1 MKIITVK
8 MPDAQSVAAGQTAVF
23 NCPIGRSYL
32 SLNLNYA
39 GVTLAQILAVRVK
52 GNGATLM
59 ELGTGTEIDAR
70 NQFDGLEAAAGILLL
85 NFQRESLH
93 DPVQRMLTKI
103 GTGFVH
109 TGADAPKN
117 ALELKSLQVEI
128 DIDAAAAAPVFS
140 LYAQQSGPEALNLVR
155 RVLRF
160 THAGASGL
168 NEIAT
173 PILPKNTTQHAQYNR
188 IFIKA
193 ANITDIELV
202 KDEFS
207 LFKRTKALNERFQ
220 KDGWRVPQSG
230 YLVVDPTEDG
240 LGTNSIDVFDA
251 QDFRMKFTLS
261 GAETVT
267 YWIETLGIL

>member
-8 MPDAQSVAAGQTAVF
+8 MPDAQSVQAGQTAVF

-32 SLNLNYA
+32 SLNLEYT
-39 GVTLAQILAVRVK
+39 GVTLAQMLAIRVK

-59 ELGTGTEIDAR
+59 ELGTGTEVDAR
-70 NQFDGLEAAAGILLL
+70 NKFDGLEAAAGILRL

-93 DPVQRMLTKI
+93 DPAQRMLTKI

-109 TGADAPKN
+109 QGADAAKN
-117 ALELKSLQVEI
+117 QLELKSLQVEI
-128 DIDAAAAAPVFS
+128 DIDAAAVGTTLA
-140 LYAQQSGPEALNLVR
+140 LTAQQSGPEPLNLVR
-155 RVLRF
+155 RVLKF
-160 THAGASGL
+160 THAGVAGV

-173 PILPKNTTQHAQYNR
+173 PMLPKNNTQHAQYNR

-193 ANITDIELV
+193 ANITNIELV

-220 KDGWRVPQSG
+220 NDGWRVPQAG

-240 LGTNSIDVFDA
+240 LGTNAIDVFDA
-251 QDFRMKFTLS
+251 QDFRLRFNLS
-261 GAETVT
+261 GGETVT
-267 YWIETLGIL
+267 LFVETLGIL